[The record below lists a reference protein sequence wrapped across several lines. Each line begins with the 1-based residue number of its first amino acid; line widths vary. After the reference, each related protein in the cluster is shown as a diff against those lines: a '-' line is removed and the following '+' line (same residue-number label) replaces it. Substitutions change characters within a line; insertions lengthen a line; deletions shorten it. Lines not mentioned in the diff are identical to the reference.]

1 MLSDTESICIGA
13 LIHIKQDAL
22 IRILILKL
30 DFLSGINLRQRR
42 ILTGAKKVPLQ
53 KIAFFICYRI
63 CFSGIPTAIY
73 RLADVKCAVSE
84 AVTNCIVHAYRG
96 VRPGAFYITAT
107 VSEGDIL
114 RVSVSD
120 TGCGI
125 ADVRKA
131 REPLF
136 TTDPA
141 GERSGMGF
149 TVMENFMDSLCVYSG
164 KGKGTLVV
172 MTKRFGKETRKG

>member
-1 MLSDTESICIGA
+1 MKAENTTKIQFDSLSINEAYARSVVA
-13 LIHIKQDAL
+13 A
-22 IRILILKL
+22 
-30 DFLSGINLRQRR
+30 FLARYDP
-42 ILTGAKKVPLQ
+42 TVPQ
-53 KIAFFICYRI
+53 
-63 CFSGIPTAIY
+63 
-73 RLADVKCAVSE
+73 LADLKTAVSE